1 MAKAN
6 VKWIGGEQF
15 IGVSPMGHAQ
25 VVDSDSKTNMAATP
39 MDLLLVALGACTA
52 TDIVLILAKKRQ
64 KLEGLDV
71 AVTGER
77 AMEPPR
83 VWNKL
88 EIHYRLQGALE
99 EKAVKDAIGL
109 SEKKY
114 CSVAA
119 TMQQGAQIA
128 YTYEI
133 IGPMGAATTGK
144 I

>member
-1 MAKAN
+1 MATAN

-25 VVDSDSKTNMAATP
+25 VVDSDSKTNVAATP

-64 KLEGLDV
+64 KLEALDIRL
-71 AVTGER
+71 TGER
-77 AMEPPR
+77 APEPPR
-83 VWNKL
+83 VWNKV
-88 EIHYRLQGALE
+88 EIHYQLRGILE
-99 EKAVKDAIGL
+99 EKAVKDAIEL

-119 TMQQGAQIA
+119 TMQQVAQIT
-128 YTYEI
+128 YSYEI
-133 IGPMGAATTGK
+133 IDAANGATTGEG
-144 I
+144 

>member
-1 MAKAN
+1 MATAN
-6 VKWIGGEQF
+6 IKWIGGEQF

-64 KLEGLDV
+64 KLEALDV

-77 AMEPPR
+77 ATEPPR
-83 VWNKL
+83 VWNKV
-88 EIHYRLQGALE
+88 EIQYRLCGTLE
-99 EKAVKDAIGL
+99 EKAVKDAIEL
-109 SEKKY
+109 SERKY

-119 TMQQGAQIA
+119 TMQQVAQIA

-133 IGPMGAATTGK
+133 IDPASGATMGK
-144 I
+144 V